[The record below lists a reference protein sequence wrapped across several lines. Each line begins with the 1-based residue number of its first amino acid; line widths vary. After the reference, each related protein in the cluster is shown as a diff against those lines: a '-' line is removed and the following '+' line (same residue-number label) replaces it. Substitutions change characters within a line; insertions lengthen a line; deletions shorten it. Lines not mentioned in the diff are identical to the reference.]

1 MIEISNLQKFYG
13 DTKVLR
19 DINVEIDKGD
29 IYGL

>member
-13 DTKVLR
+13 DTEVLR

>member
-13 DTKVLR
+13 DTEVLR

-29 IYGL
+29 IYDV